1 MRVVIVGMGIQGLKR
16 KKILGK
22 YFKYSVDKF
31 KKADFKTIKKVPL
44 ERYDAVF
51 VCVPDNQ
58 KFSIIE
64 YCLKFNNVCPKSLPS

>member
-1 MRVVIVGMGIQGLKR
+1 MKAIIIGMGIQGNKR
-16 KKILGK
+16 KKFLKKDFI
-22 YFKYSVDKF
+22 FSVDKF

-64 YCLKFNNVCPKSLPS
+64 YCLNLNQ